1 MNLTLLASYQSR
13 FEKVVWKVKKV
24 STEVEPCEV
33 LIGENPLR
41 GLREVKEIQD
51 IQGMPTP
58 KTKSEVRGFLDRVDY
73 IARFIS

>member
-1 MNLTLLASYQSR
+1 
-13 FEKVVWKVKKV
+13 
-24 STEVEPCEV
+24 V